1 VDKIKALLDEL
12 AAVVAE
18 MEAMQEAPAEGD
30 AEPMSEEQEAS
41 LRSLSERADKLR
53 SRIELLRSI
62 EAKSLEMRAVIERGA
77 PAKAIEQKSTEES
90 AVEKRTVPAVP
101 VSHGP
106 LKAFRS
112 AESAYRAGMHVKGF
126 VFGDAEAR
134 RWCYDHGVES
144 RAQAGGVNSLGG
156 VLTSPE
162 MSTEIV
168 RLVEEYGQYPQY
180 ARRVPMSSDTLVY
193 ARRTSGLAARAVGE
207 NAEITQSDVTFD
219 NIELTAKIYGILNRV
234 PNSLLEDSIID
245 LADAMA
251 VETAQ
256 AFAEVFDEAGFI
268 GAGEDKYHKTHGI
281 CTKILLAAHSASVV
295 SSTAS
300 TEDTFA
306 TLTMK
311 NFTDCVAKLPMYARR
326 QAAWYISPAGWGS
339 AMLRLAMLPGGASGP
354 GGNSTSDVAAG
365 FGERFLGYPVRL
377 VHAMHSDLT
386 DSSGKVACLFGDLS
400 QAAYFGERRVITVR
414 TLSERYA
421 EFDQTATWATT
432 RNAIAVANLGSTSK
446 AGPVIALKFG

>member
-1 VDKIKALLDEL
+1 MDKIKQLLDEL
-12 AAVVAE
+12 AQVVAE
-18 MEAMQEAPAEGD
+18 MEAMQEAPADGD

-77 PAKAIEQKSTEES
+77 PAKAIDKAPEET
-90 AVEKRTVPAVP
+90 AVEKRSVPAVP

-112 AESAYRAGMHVKGF
+112 AESAYRAGMHLRGYL
-126 VFGDAEAR
+126 FGDAEAR
-134 RWCYDHGVES
+134 RWCVDHNVES

-162 MSTEIV
+162 LATEII
-168 RLVEEYGQYPQY
+168 RLVEEYGAFPQY
-180 ARRVPMSSDTLVY
+180 ARRVPMNSDTLNY

-207 NAEITQSDVTFD
+207 NAEITASDVTFD
-219 NIELTAKIYGILNRV
+219 NVELTAKIWGILNRV
-234 PNSLLEDSIID
+234 PNSLLEDSVID

-256 AFAEVFDEAGFI
+256 AFAEAFDNAGFI
-268 GAGEDKYHKTHGI
+268 GDGSSTYHGVEGV
-281 CTKILLAAHSASVV
+281 CTKIVKAAHSASVV
-295 SSTAS
+295 AGETTFGALTLGSFTA
-300 TEDTFA
+300 A
-306 TLTMK
+306 
-311 NFTDCVAKLPMYARR
+311 VAKLPLYARR
-326 QAAWYISPAGWGS
+326 NAAWYISPAGWGT
-339 AMLRLAMLPGGASGP
+339 AMLRLAMLPGGSSGP
-354 GGNSTSDVAAG
+354 GGNMSDNVAAG

-377 VHAMHSDLT
+377 VHSMESALT
-386 DSSGKVACLFGDLS
+386 STDGKVAALFGDLS
-400 QAAYFGERRVITVR
+400 QAAMFGERRVISVR

-421 EFDQTATWATT
+421 EYDQTATWATT
-432 RNAIAVANLGSTSK
+432 RNAMAVHDVGSTTK
-446 AGPVIALKFG
+446 AGPIVAIKFGS

>member
-1 VDKIKALLDEL
+1 MDKIKALLDEL

-90 AVEKRTVPAVP
+90 AVEKRTVYAVP
-101 VSHGP
+101 SHGP

-112 AESAYRAGMHVKGF
+112 AEAAYRAGMHIKGF

-134 RWCYDHGVES
+134 RWCHDHGVES

-180 ARRVPMSSDTLVY
+180 ARRVTMPSDTLVY

-268 GAGEDKYHKTHGI
+268 GAGEDKYHKTEGI
-281 CTKILLAAHSASVV
+281 CTKILRAEHSKSVV

-311 NFTDCVAKLPMYARR
+311 NFTDCVAALPMYARR

-339 AMLRLAMLPGGASGP
+339 AMLRLAMLPGGSAAP
-354 GGNSTSDVAAG
+354 GGNNSDNVAAG

-377 VHAMHSDLT
+377 VHAMHSDLA
-386 DSSGKVACLFGDLS
+386 DSSGKVAALFGDLS
-400 QAAYFGERRVITVR
+400 QAAYFGERRVISVR

-432 RNAIAVANLGSTSK
+432 RNAIAVANLGSTAK